1 MSVHTWLL
9 FAFAYLLTTL
19 TPGPNVLLVVRNTVR
34 HGARGTVV
42 SILGNLLVQLVV
54 VTLVALGVGA
64 LLSAMP
70 PLFVALKLAGAAYL
84 ILIGIRQWRE
94 GGRPAA
100 GANAVAPARPCPR
113 WCRSAASGCF
123 ASRSWWPA
131 AIPRR

>member
-64 LLSAMP
+64 LLAAMP

-84 ILIGIRQWRE
+84 IYLGVKR
-94 GGRPAA
+94 
-100 GANAVAPARPCPR
+100 ARPCPR